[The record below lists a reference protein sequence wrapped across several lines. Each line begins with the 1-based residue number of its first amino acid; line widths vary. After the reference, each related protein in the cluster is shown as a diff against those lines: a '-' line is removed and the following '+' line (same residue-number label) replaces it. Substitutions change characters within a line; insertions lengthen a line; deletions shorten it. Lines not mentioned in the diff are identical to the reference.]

1 LSFCIYVSYYFLLSW
16 RRTDMDLVIYNSL
29 IQTWIMKLVAVGNT
43 LVPIWKQSILN
54 PQFWKTMVLKCQ
66 DVPTILFTIVLENH
80 ILEYI
85 TLFGYKVFLTE
96 FHSNSFAYWDRR
108 NCSIAK
114 TVRKLCSRPKFPIPR
129 ENCSIAK
136 TIVFKDVTKH
146 HIHHI
151 VKNTTIL
158 SKIEKILHSQ
168 IPLNH
173 WTFTMYPVAR

>member
-1 LSFCIYVSYYFLLSW
+1 
-16 RRTDMDLVIYNSL
+16 MDLVIYNSL

-96 FHSNSFAYWDRR
+96 FHSNSFAY
-108 NCSIAK
+108 
-114 TVRKLCSRPKFPIPR
+114 
-129 ENCSIAK
+129 
-136 TIVFKDVTKH
+136 
-146 HIHHI
+146 
-151 VKNTTIL
+151 
-158 SKIEKILHSQ
+158 
-168 IPLNH
+168 
-173 WTFTMYPVAR
+173 